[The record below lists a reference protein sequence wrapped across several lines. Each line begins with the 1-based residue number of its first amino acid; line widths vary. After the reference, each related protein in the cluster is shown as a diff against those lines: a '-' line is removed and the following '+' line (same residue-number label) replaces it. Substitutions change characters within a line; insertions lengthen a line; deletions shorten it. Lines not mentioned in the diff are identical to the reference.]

1 MFKSMIPWNKKS
13 LIKKGGANPL
23 ESLHQDIN
31 RVFENFFTGEWPLE
45 GISGQ
50 DKMMLLPEFDVTE
63 NDKVVELTAELAGV
77 EEKDLDVSVDGNI
90 LTVKGEKKEEVK
102 EEKKDYCLS
111 ERRFGSFER
120 SFTLPEGLN
129 LDKVEASFKNGV
141 LKIDLPKNPEAKTHH
156 KKIKLAA

>member
-63 NDKVVELTAELAGV
+63 NDKIIELTAELAGV
-77 EEKDLDVSVDGNI
+77 EEKDLDVSVDGKV

-102 EEKKDYCLS
+102 EDKKDYHLS
-111 ERRFGSFER
+111 ERRYGSFKR
-120 SFTLPEGLN
+120 SFTLPDGLD

-141 LKIDLPKNPEAKTHH
+141 LKISLPKSPEAKTDR
-156 KKIKLAA
+156 KKIKVTS